1 MSYDFRLEIE
11 KRDRIIR
18 EQAGVIKL
26 QAARIEKLEAAD
38 QEREATIQKLEAK
51 IERLLELLEGK
62 AKTKSA
68 KKPIFAENYSL
79 ERNKTQKDKQ
89 TEKEPKKTA
98 GRKPTKSKQD
108 QATKKIDL
116 YPENVS
122 HPQCTFHRSQFVW
135 RIFEGQAIYV
145 QYDIYD
151 LSASKNLP
159 LPPGVRTSRSEF
171 GIEII
176 LILAFLHYWIG
187 ISLDNACEVTNF
199 FTGLEL
205 SKSQTESLL
214 KQLANDWGEQYDTI
228 AELLALQMVVYIDE
242 TGWRVGKKHCYTWVF
257 STSMHVL
264 FRCGVSRKKSEAT
277 AVLGDDFAGIGVTDD
292 YAAYKNMFTQHQLC
306 WAHLIR
312 KAIKLALQ
320 NPDEPEYKEFLD
332 QLCLLYHD
340 AKSCQ
345 NVDATQTAID
355 ITIKQLQERVT
366 SLCSRREE
374 KVITIKFAE
383 KQKPVIEPTVDH
395 LATFIN
401 LQRELTNNLDKLF
414 VFVEH
419 AEVEPTNNI
428 SERNVRREAEIRK
441 ASKCSK
447 SKKGAK
453 RRGVIMTVLAS
464 LQTRIPNFTLAN
476 VLLEIDSWL
485 KNGCSRFQEELLAL
499 QSNRPPP
506 IPDF

>member
-1 MSYDFRLEIE
+1 MSNDLSITNDP
-11 KRDRIIR
+11 RDRIIQ
-18 EQAGVIKL
+18 EL
-26 QAARIEKLEAAD
+26 SARNQELEARV
-38 QEREATIQKLEAK
+38 EELEAK
-51 IERLLELLEGK
+51 VERLLKLLEGK

-68 KKPIFAENYSL
+68 KKPIFTENYSL
-79 ERNKTQKDKQ
+79 ERNKTQTDKQ
-89 TEKEPKKTA
+89 AKKEPKKTA
-98 GRKPTKSKQD
+98 GRKPTEEKRD

-116 YPENVS
+116 YPENIS
-122 HPQCTFHRSQFVW
+122 HAKCTFLRSQFVW
-135 RIFEGQAIYV
+135 RIFEGKAIYV

-151 LSASKNLP
+151 RPASKKLP

-171 GIEII
+171 GIEIV

-187 ISLDNACEVTNF
+187 ISLDNACEVTNY
-199 FTGLEL
+199 FTGLKL

-242 TGWRVGKKHCYTWVF
+242 TGWRVGQKHCYTWVF

-277 AVLGDDFAGIGVTDD
+277 AVLGEDFAGIGVTDD
-292 YAAYKNMFTQHQLC
+292 YAAYKTMFTQHQLC

-320 NPDEPEYKEFLD
+320 NPNETEYMEFLD
-332 QLCLLYHD
+332 QLCLLYRD

-345 NVDATQTAID
+345 NVEANQTI
-355 ITIKQLQERVT
+355 ITKTIKQLQERVI
-366 SLCSRREE
+366 SLCSRRDE
-374 KVITIKFAE
+374 KIITIKFAE
-383 KQKPVIEPTVDH
+383 KQKPAINPTVDH
-395 LATFIN
+395 LTTFIL

-419 AEVEPTNNI
+419 AEVEPTNNL

-447 SKKGAK
+447 SEKGAK

-476 VLLEIDSWL
+476 VLLEIEAWFQRGS
-485 KNGCSRFQEELLAL
+485 SRFQQELLSH

-506 IPDF
+506 IPDC

>member
-1 MSYDFRLEIE
+1 MSNDLNITNDPP
-11 KRDRIIR
+11 DRIIQELSARNR
-18 EQAGVIKL
+18 E
-26 QAARIEKLEAAD
+26 
-38 QEREATIQKLEAK
+38 LEAK
-51 IERLLELLEGK
+51 VEELEAKVERLLELLEGK
-62 AKTKSA
+62 AKAKSA

-79 ERNKTQKDKQ
+79 ERNKKQNEKQ
-89 TEKEPKKTA
+89 TEKEPKKTP
-98 GRKPTKSKQD
+98 GRKPTESKRD
-108 QATKKIDL
+108 QSTKKIDL

-122 HPQCTFHRSQFVW
+122 HAQCTFHRSQFVW

-151 LSASKNLP
+151 LPTSKNLP

-187 ISLDNACEVTNF
+187 ISLDHAREVANH

-214 KQLANDWGEQYDTI
+214 KQLANDWNEQYDTI
-228 AELLALQMVVYIDE
+228 ADLLALQMVVYIDE
-242 TGWRVGKKHCYTWVF
+242 TGWRIGKKHCYTWVF
-257 STSMHVL
+257 SNSMYVL

-277 AVLGDDFAGIGVTDD
+277 AVLGEDFAGIGVTDD

-320 NPDEPEYKEFLD
+320 HPDEPEYMEFLD

-345 NVDATQTAID
+345 NVDANQTAID
-355 ITIKQLQERVT
+355 QTIKQLQERIT
-366 SLCSRREE
+366 SLCSRRDE
-374 KVITIKFAE
+374 KIITIKFAE
-383 KQKPVIEPTVDH
+383 KQKPAIEPTVDH

-401 LQRELTNNLDKLF
+401 LQRELTKNLEKLF

-419 AEVEPTNNI
+419 ADVEPTNNL

-441 ASKCSK
+441 ASRCSK
-447 SKKGAK
+447 SDNGAK
-453 RRGVIMTVLAS
+453 RRGVIVTVLAT
-464 LQTRIPNFTLAN
+464 LRARIPHFTLKN
-476 VLLEIDSWL
+476 VLLEIASW
-485 KNGCSRFQEELLAL
+485 KRNGSSRFHEELLAL

-506 IPDF
+506 NPDF

>member
-1 MSYDFRLEIE
+1 MSNDLSLTNDP
-11 KRDRIIR
+11 RDRIIQ
-18 EQAGVIKL
+18 EL
-26 QAARIEKLEAAD
+26 SARNQELEARV
-38 QEREATIQKLEAK
+38 EELEAK
-51 IERLLELLEGK
+51 VERLLELLEGK
-62 AKTKSA
+62 AKAKSA
-68 KKPIFAENYSL
+68 KKPLFKENYSL

-89 TEKEPKKTA
+89 AKKEPKKTA
-98 GRKPTKSKQD
+98 GRKPTEEKLD

-122 HPQCTFHRSQFVW
+122 HAKCKFHRSQFVW
-135 RIFEGQAIYV
+135 RIFEGQALYV

-151 LSASKNLP
+151 LPDSKNLP

-187 ISLDNACEVTNF
+187 ISLDHAGEVTNY
-199 FTGLEL
+199 FTGLKL

-214 KQLANDWGEQYDTI
+214 KQLANDWSEQYDTI

-242 TGWRVGKKHCYTWVF
+242 TGWRVGQKHCYTWVF

-277 AVLGDDFAGIGVTDD
+277 AVLGEDFAGIGVTDD
-292 YAAYKNMFTQHQLC
+292 YAAYKSMFTQHQLC

-320 NPDEPEYKEFLD
+320 NPNETEYMEFLD

-345 NVDATQTAID
+345 NTEEISEATDEIV
-355 ITIKQLQERVT
+355 KQFQERVT
-366 SLCSRREE
+366 LLCSRSDE
-374 KVITIKFAE
+374 KIITIKFAE
-383 KQKPVIEPTVDH
+383 KQKPAINPTVDH
-395 LATFIN
+395 LATFIL
-401 LQRELTNNLDKLF
+401 LQRELTNNLEKLF

-419 AEVEPTNNI
+419 AEVEPTNNL

-441 ASKCSK
+441 ASRCSK
-447 SKKGAK
+447 SEKGAK
-453 RRGVIMTVLAS
+453 RRGVIVTVLAS
-464 LQTRIPNFTLAN
+464 LKTRIPNFTLAN
-476 VLLEIDSWL
+476 VLLEIESWL

-499 QSNRPPP
+499 QSKRPPP
-506 IPDF
+506 IPDC

>member
-11 KRDRIIR
+11 QRDRIIR
-18 EQAGVIKL
+18 EQAEMIEQ
-26 QAARIEKLEAAD
+26 QAARIEKQA
-38 QEREATIQKLEAK
+38 ATIEKLEAK
-51 IERLLELLEGK
+51 VERLMELLEGK

-68 KKPIFAENYSL
+68 KKPIFTENYSL
-79 ERNKTQKDKQ
+79 ERNSLERNQTQKDKQ
-89 TEKEPKKTA
+89 AKKEPKKTA
-98 GRKPTKSKQD
+98 GRKPTEEKRD
-108 QATKKIDL
+108 QATKKIDV
-116 YPENVS
+116 YAENAS
-122 HPQCTFHRSQFVW
+122 HAECTFHRSQFVW
-135 RIFEGQAIYV
+135 RIFEGKAIYV
-145 QYDIYD
+145 QYNIYD
-151 LSASKNLP
+151 LPASKNLP

-187 ISLDNACEVTNF
+187 ISLDNACEVTNY

-228 AELLALQMVVYIDE
+228 AELMALQMVVYIDE
-242 TGWRVGKKHCYTWVF
+242 TGWRIGQKHCYTWVF

-277 AVLGDDFAGIGVTDD
+277 AVLGEDFAGIGVTDD
-292 YAAYKNMFTQHQLC
+292 YAAYRTMFTQHQLC

-320 NPDEPEYKEFLD
+320 NPNETEYMEFLD

-345 NVDATQTAID
+345 NVETNQTIITQ
-355 ITIKQLQERVT
+355 TIKQLQERVT
-366 SLCSRREE
+366 SLCRRRDE
-374 KVITIKFAE
+374 KIITPKFAE
-383 KQKPVIEPTVDH
+383 KQKPVLNPTVDH

-419 AEVEPTNNI
+419 AEVEPTNNL

-447 SKKGAK
+447 SEKGAK

-464 LQTRIPNFTLAN
+464 LKTRIPNFTLAN
-476 VLLEIDSWL
+476 VLLEIETWFQRRS
-485 KNGCSRFQEELLAL
+485 SRFQQELLAH

-506 IPDF
+506 IPDC